1 MLQQEHC
8 LNWVCQGGHSQESRR
23 IVSVRVLVVDDHA
36 AVRQSVVQ
44 VLEAE
49 PDFEVVGQAS
59 DGHTAVD
66 LVKDLHPDIIIMDV
80 IMPQT
85 DGIDA
90 TRQIVGQYPS
100 VKVIALSIHA
110 YRSYVA
116 RMLGAGAFAYV
127 LKDDG
132 VDELMRALRAV
143 RRGRTYISDTIIDR
157 LEP

>member
-1 MLQQEHC
+1 M
-8 LNWVCQGGHSQESRR
+8 G
-23 IVSVRVLVVDDHA
+23 VRVLVVDDHA

-49 PDFEVVGQAS
+49 PDLDVVGQAS
-59 DGHTAVD
+59 DGRTAVD

-80 IMPQT
+80 VMPQT

-100 VKVIALSIHA
+100 VRVIALSIHA
-110 YRSYVA
+110 YRSYVV
-116 RMLGAGAFAYV
+116 RMLGAGALAYV

-132 VDELMRALRAV
+132 VDELMRALQAV
-143 RRGRTYISDTIIDR
+143 RRGRTYVSDTIISR
-157 LEP
+157 LGS